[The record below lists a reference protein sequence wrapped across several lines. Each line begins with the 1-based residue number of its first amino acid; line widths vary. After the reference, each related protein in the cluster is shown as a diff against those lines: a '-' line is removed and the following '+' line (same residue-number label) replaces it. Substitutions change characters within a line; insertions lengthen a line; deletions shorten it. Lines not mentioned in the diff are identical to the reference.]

1 MLDCGLVL
9 PGRVCVPVTVGLLPV
24 LTVAFLR
31 RAGAIRERRM
41 TPNQK
46 NLDSGPQVSFNLL
59 CVDGL
64 GGLCGGAG
72 LVWCSFCVSIGYGCY
87 CLPQVK
93 TETR

>member
-1 MLDCGLVL
+1 MLGCNLVL
-9 PGRVCVPVTVGLLPV
+9 PGRVCVPVMVGFLPV

-31 RAGAIRERRM
+31 RAWGNSGEADYAKPE
-41 TPNQK
+41 

-72 LVWCSFCVSIGYGCY
+72 LVWELFCVGIGYGCY
-87 CLPQVK
+87 CLPQ
-93 TETR
+93 T

>member
-46 NLDSGPQVSFNLL
+46 IWIPAHRRLSTC
-59 CVDGL
+59 CVWMVWVVY
-64 GGLCGGAG
+64 GGAG

-87 CLPQVK
+87 CLPQTV
-93 TETR
+93 TA